1 MWTSPALFTMA
12 PCAPPRPPLVRAA
25 RASSRAASFPFLF
38 FNLFFNTSALLP
50 PTLCRAGRVQRL
62 PVGGRPRRRARD
74 TEGQRGAASRRGGGG
89 RARGGRARAASA
101 DGGAAQP
108 PAEPVHDWLLADRAV
123 QEAATSGQIKVG
135 ALGGW
140 GLRARRPSGAVGLPG
155 LAAYLK

>member
-1 MWTSPALFTMA
+1 MQAAFNAFLSAGA
-12 PCAPPRPPLVRAA
+12 HDVVREIQKGNVAQPRDVVAA
-25 RASSRAASFPFLF
+25 AVHAA
-38 FNLFFNTSALLP
+38 
-50 PTLCRAGRVQRL
+50 V
-62 PVGGRPRRRARD
+62 
-74 TEGQRGAASRRGGGG
+74 
-89 RARGGRARAASA
+89 ARAASA